1 MLKESNIK
9 RLSEENIEDGDSN
22 NAKKGLSKWWVMVI
36 PVVLLIYFFWW
47 APRQKCVDAVVFHP
61 KGERGR
67 VLWDE
72 VNGSEYYSYSVP
84 IESHTL
90 TLDDGTK
97 FETPDFSQKDFK
109 TKGEAVAYCM
119 RSN

>member
-9 RLSEENIEDGDSN
+9 RLSEGNIEDGDSN

-61 KGERGR
+61 KGEREF
-67 VLWDE
+67 LT
-72 VNGSEYYSYSVP
+72 VNESEHYSYFKPNVSGSRKV
-84 IESHTL
+84 
-90 TLDDGTK
+90 
-97 FETPDFSQKDFK
+97 FK

-119 RSN
+119 RSD